1 MQSIHTPTTW
11 NQDSKPMEK
20 QGQGDL
26 QIADVVTFDHSKATS
41 LFRKRFIR
49 YEMLVNQVGEA
60 KAYEAMMEHY
70 PQQQKAL
77 MGTFIDHSP
86 LAVGFTKAIPLLR
99 LMGFETEVID
109 ISQNGIDAALEIQR
123 VCPFMAL
130 AQEYEI
136 NSPCQLFCEMEQE
149 AARRAFTGLKAS
161 ILTSQQAGS
170 CVCVFKYERP
180 TLTSDEQAKTVTSYS
195 HRIVGFMRLIPTIAQ
210 VGFRMLKTK
219 FSP

>member
-1 MQSIHTPTTW
+1 MQSTHTPPTK
-11 NQDSKPMEK
+11 NPDIKPMEK

-26 QIADVVTFDHSKATS
+26 QIADVVTFDPSKATS

-49 YEMLVNQVGEA
+49 YKNLVDEVGEVE
-60 KAYEAMMEHY
+60 AYEAMMEHY

-86 LAVGFTKAIPLLR
+86 LAAGFTKAIPLLR

-136 NSPCQLFCEMEQE
+136 SSPCQLFCEMEQE

-180 TLTSDEQAKTVTSYS
+180 TLTHDEQAKTVVSRS
-195 HRIVGFMRLIPTIAQ
+195 RQVVGFIRLVPTIAQ

-219 FSP
+219 LSP